1 MKWIGGID
9 GGGTTFKCVIA
20 DAEGNI
26 AARERFSAADPDTT
40 LAGCARF
47 FTDHARDHGL
57 AIDALGIGCFGPLDL
72 DPGSP
77 AHGSLLA
84 TPKPH
89 WSHAPVAARLAD
101 ALAVPVAI
109 DTDVNAALAG
119 EMRWGAGRGLAS
131 AAYVTVGTGIGAGIC
146 ANGSFLGRPSHPE
159 FGHISVMRH
168 PDDSYPGA
176 CSFHGDC
183 LEGLAS
189 ARAMAERFGD
199 TTLMPPDHPGWA
211 MAAFYLAQAC
221 RSLFLTIRPERII
234 LGGGLMLAD
243 GLIDQVR
250 GALVTS
256 MASYLDLDRDQAFRL
271 VVLPELGDDAG
282 VLGAVSLC
290 LSDNP

>member
-1 MKWIGGID
+1 MNWIGGID

-20 DAEGNI
+20 DPQGHI
-26 AARERFSAADPDTT
+26 AARARFAADDPDTT
-40 LAGCARF
+40 LAQCARF
-47 FTDHARDHGL
+47 FTDHVRDSGM
-57 AIDALGIGCFGPLDL
+57 AIAALGIGCFGPLDL
-72 DPGSP
+72 DPRSA

-89 WSHAPVAARLAD
+89 WSNTPVAARLAD

-119 EMRWGAGRGLAS
+119 EMRWGAAKGRAS
-131 AAYVTVGTGIGAGIC
+131 AAYVTVGTGIGAGIY
-146 ANGSFLGRPSHPE
+146 ANGGFLGRPAHPE
-159 FGHISVMRH
+159 FGHISVARH
-168 PDDSYPGA
+168 PDDHFPGA

-189 ARAMAERFGD
+189 ARAMTDRFGD
-199 TTLMPPDHPGWA
+199 TTLLPPDHPGWGI
-211 MAAFYLAQAC
+211 AAFYLAQAC
-221 RSLFLTIRPERII
+221 RSLFLTVRPERII

-250 GALVTS
+250 AALVS
-256 MASYLDLDRDQAFRL
+256 AMAGYLGLDRAGADAL
-271 VVLPELGDDAG
+271 VVLPDLGDDAG

-290 LSDNP
+290 LENNF